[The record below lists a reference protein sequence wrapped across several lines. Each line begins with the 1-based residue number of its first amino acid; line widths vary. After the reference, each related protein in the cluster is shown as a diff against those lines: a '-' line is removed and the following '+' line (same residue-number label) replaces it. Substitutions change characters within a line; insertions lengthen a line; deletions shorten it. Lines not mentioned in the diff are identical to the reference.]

1 LIKNVREFRESAS
14 KTQHLIVL
22 LDCHAERLH
31 GKRQQS
37 NGGQGCPPNISVLQ
51 KFFDLATTKRLAW
64 ERCLACLRGVNRP
77 GCWQIRTCLK
87 RYLPG
92 ISSD

>member
-77 GCWQIRTCLK
+77 ELLANSNLLET
-87 RYLPG
+87 LP
-92 ISSD
+92 SWK

>member
-37 NGGQGCPPNISVLQ
+37 VGGQGCPPIFL
-51 KFFDLATTKRLAW
+51 FFRSFLILATTKRLAW

-77 GCWQIRTCLK
+77 ELLANSNLLET
-87 RYLPG
+87 LP
-92 ISSD
+92 SWK

>member
-1 LIKNVREFRESAS
+1 VSFVKAPI

-51 KFFDLATTKRLAW
+51 KFFDFSNNQKTRLGALLGLLAW
-64 ERCLACLRGVNRP
+64 CESAGVVGKFELA
-77 GCWQIRTCLK
+77 
-87 RYLPG
+87 
-92 ISSD
+92 